1 MSGPSGRRGRSFAAR
16 RVLILAILLIFSGTA
31 CKSPTSP
38 DGEGEADIVVTN
50 DYGETLD
57 VSMDGIFRF
66 SIGFKETIE
75 IDNVTEEIH
84 YLEARVKG
92 TETLVD
98 SEEIEV
104 ENLSDYAWTI
114 DNPPDINVINQSG
127 LSLRISLD
135 GVVRFDLNDE
145 ENRWIMDVPYGERFL
160 KATRLSDGREVAS
173 TTLRVD
179 ENTDYTWTIQ

>member
-1 MSGPSGRRGRSFAAR
+1 MSGSSGRRSRSLPAR
-16 RVLILAILLIFSGTA
+16 RALALVFLLIFSGAA

-50 DYGETLD
+50 DYGEALD
-57 VSMDGIFRF
+57 VSMDGSYRF
-66 SIGFKETIE
+66 TIGFKETIE

-84 YLEARVKG
+84 LLEARLKG
-92 TETLVD
+92 TATLVD

-104 ENLSDYAWTI
+104 ENLSDYTWTI

-135 GVVRFDLNDE
+135 GVVQFDLNDE
-145 ENRWIMDVPYGERFL
+145 ENRWIIDVPFGERFL
-160 KATRLSDGREVAS
+160 KATRLADGREVAS
-173 TTLRVD
+173 ITLKVE
-179 ENTDYTWTIQ
+179 ENADYSWTIQ